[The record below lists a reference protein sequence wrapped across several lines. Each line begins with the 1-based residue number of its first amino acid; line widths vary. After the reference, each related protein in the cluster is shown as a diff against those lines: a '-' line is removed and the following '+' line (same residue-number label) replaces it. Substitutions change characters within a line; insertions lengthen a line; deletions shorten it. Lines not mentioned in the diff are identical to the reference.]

1 MTANDHTCGES
12 EQQMPDSP
20 PNLPAGDVLGRSAL
34 LKALRFP
41 LAYFEELVAG
51 SLFVLMS
58 LATLAN
64 VIGRYFFNNPIEW
77 AEEFSRYAFIWIV
90 FLGAAYCS
98 KSCRHIVID
107 GLVLALPGRLRAYL
121 QVAVDLLI
129 MILMGTLVYYGWALT
144 VFTTQPTSTLYVPM
158 SVVYVV
164 VPLSALAILIRSI
177 GTLIDHIRHA
187 VRGSESAA

>member
-1 MTANDHTCGES
+1 
-12 EQQMPDSP
+12 
-20 PNLPAGDVLGRSAL
+20 L

-41 LAYFEELVAG
+41 LVYFEELVAG
-51 SLFVLMS
+51 LLFVLMS

-64 VIGRYFFNNPIEW
+64 IIARYFFNRPIEW
-77 AEEFSRYAFIWIV
+77 AEEFSRYAFIWVV

-98 KSCRHIVID
+98 KAYRHIVID
-107 GLVLALPGRLRAYL
+107 GLVLSLPGRIRAYL

-129 MILMGTLVYYGWALT
+129 MVLMGTLVYYGWALT

-164 VPLSALAILIRSI
+164 VPMSALVILVRSI
-177 GTLIDHIRHA
+177 GTLINHIRR
-187 VRGSESAA
+187 VIRGSESAA

>member
-1 MTANDHTCGES
+1 
-12 EQQMPDSP
+12 MPDSS

-41 LAYFEELVAG
+41 LVYFEELVAG

-64 VIGRYFFNNPIEW
+64 VIARYFFNSPIEW
-77 AEEFSRYAFIWIV
+77 AEEFSRYAFIWVV

-98 KSCRHIVID
+98 KAYRHIVID
-107 GLVLALPGRLRAYL
+107 GLVLSLPGRIRAYL

-129 MILMGTLVYYGWALT
+129 MVLMGTLVYYGWALT

-177 GTLIDHIRHA
+177 GTLVDHIRRA

>member
-1 MTANDHTCGES
+1 MSG
-12 EQQMPDSP
+12 SP
-20 PNLPAGDVLGRSAL
+20 PNLSAGDVLGGSAL

-41 LAYFEELVAG
+41 LVHFEELVAG

-64 VIGRYFFNNPIEW
+64 VIGRYFFNSPIEW

-98 KSCRHIVID
+98 KTCRHIVID
-107 GLVLALPGRLRAYL
+107 GFVLALPGRIRAYL

-129 MILMGTLVYYGWALT
+129 LVLMGTLVYYGWALT

-164 VPLSALAILIRSI
+164 VPLSALAILIRSVGILI
-177 GTLIDHIRHA
+177 GHIRHA

>member
-1 MTANDHTCGES
+1 M
-12 EQQMPDSP
+12 
-20 PNLPAGDVLGRSAL
+20 
-34 LKALRFP
+34 LKALCFP
-41 LAYFEELVAG
+41 LVYFEELVAG

-64 VIGRYFFNNPIEW
+64 VIARYFFNRPVEW
-77 AEEFSRYAFIWIV
+77 AEEFSRYAFIWVV

-98 KSCRHIVID
+98 KAYRHIVID
-107 GLVLALPGRLRAYL
+107 SLALALPGRLRAYL
-121 QVAVDLLI
+121 QVAVDLLT
-129 MILMGTLVYYGWALT
+129 MVLMGTLLYYGWALT

-164 VPLSALAILIRSI
+164 VPISAMAILIRSI
-177 GTLIDHIRHA
+177 GTLIDHIRRA

>member
-1 MTANDHTCGES
+1 
-12 EQQMPDSP
+12 
-20 PNLPAGDVLGRSAL
+20 LLRAL
-34 LKALRFP
+34 CFP
-41 LAYFEELVAG
+41 LLYFEELVAG

-64 VIGRYFFNNPIEW
+64 VIARYFFNNPIEW
-77 AEEFSRYAFIWIV
+77 AEEFSRYAFIWVV

-98 KSCRHIVID
+98 KSNRHIVID

-129 MILMGTLVYYGWALT
+129 MVLMGTLVYYGWILT

-164 VPLSALAILIRSI
+164 VPMSALVILIRSI
-177 GTLIDHIRHA
+177 GTLVDHLRRA
-187 VRGSESAA
+187 VRGSESVA